1 MWADAQDIPASVD
14 IILLG
19 RLLGSHI
26 ATGLRNILQQ
36 TVRRK
41 RP

>member
-1 MWADAQDIPASVD
+1 MWTDAQDIHASVD

-19 RLLGSHI
+19 KLLGSDI